1 MSILSQLNPLA
12 ITIIVF
18 ILVIFFSAII
28 ISVSIRS
35 KYHQLGESMTQM
47 KEKRTGHPV
56 LQGILDSYQTTAKGN
71 HHEVNTQAIIER
83 HFNQDFRSLNLGE
96 RFVKASVSLIII
108 LGLLGTFYG
117 LTLSIGN
124 LVELLS
130 AGQNTEMLTSMDS
143 IIGGLIDSVRG
154 MSVAFVTS
162 LFAIASAIL
171 LTLFSIFNNIEAA
184 REKLFVDLEEYLDNV
199 VALEVSKEIDSEYE
213 MLNKAL
219 KGTLDDFSA
228 NMEKSFTYVVE
239 SFQGPLTAATS
250 EIGNA
255 SDQLLKSIALFD
267 RSLTNFRENTRDF
280 AEFNHH
286 LRTNIDRMNVGFAD
300 LTETLKESSR
310 QSHPDPSQDQ
320 QNQE

>member
-1 MSILSQLNPLA
+1 MNQLNPLA

-18 ILVIFFSAII
+18 ILVIFFSAVITTI
-28 ISVSIRS
+28 MIRS
-35 KYHQLGESMTQM
+35 KYHQLGDSLEDI
-47 KEKRTGHPV
+47 KEKKSAHPV
-56 LQGILDSYQTTAKGN
+56 LQGILGSYKTAARGN
-71 HHEVNTQAIIER
+71 QHEVNTQAIIER
-83 HFNQDFRSLNLGE
+83 HFNHDFRSLNVGE
-96 RFVKASVSLIII
+96 RFVRAAVSLMII

-130 AGQNTEMLTSMDS
+130 AGQHTEMLTSMDS

-162 LFAIASAIL
+162 LFAIACAIL
-171 LTLFSIFNNIEAA
+171 LTVLTIFNNIETA
-184 REKLFVDLEEYLDNV
+184 RENLFVDLEEYLDNV
-199 VALEVSKEIDSEYE
+199 VAREVSQEIDSEYE

-219 KGTLDDFSA
+219 KSTLDDFSS
-228 NMEKSFTYVVE
+228 NMERSFNYVVE

-267 RSLTNFRENTRDF
+267 RSLANFRENTRDF
-280 AEFNHH
+280 SEFNHH

-300 LTETLKESSR
+300 LTETLKEISRSSE
-310 QSHPDPSQDQ
+310 QDS
-320 QNQE
+320 

>member
-1 MSILSQLNPLA
+1 MNTMIQLNPLA

-18 ILVIFFSAII
+18 ILVIFFSAVITTI
-28 ISVSIRS
+28 TIRS
-35 KYHQLGESMTQM
+35 KYHQLGDSLENI
-47 KEKRTGHPV
+47 KEKKSAHPV
-56 LQGILDSYQTTAKGN
+56 LQGILESYKTAARGN

-83 HFNQDFRSLNLGE
+83 HFNHDFRSLNVGE
-96 RFVKASVSLIII
+96 RFVRAAVSLMII

-130 AGQNTEMLTSMDS
+130 AGQHTEMLTSMDS

-154 MSVAFVTS
+154 MSIAFVTS
-162 LFAIASAIL
+162 LFAIACAIL
-171 LTLFSIFNNIEAA
+171 LTVLTIFNNIETA
-184 REKLFVDLEEYLDNV
+184 RENLFIDLEEYLDNV
-199 VALEVSKEIDSEYE
+199 VAREISQEIDSEYE

-219 KGTLDDFSA
+219 KSTLDDFSS
-228 NMEKSFTYVVE
+228 NMERSFNYVVE

-267 RSLTNFRENTRDF
+267 RSLANFRENTRDF
-280 AEFNHH
+280 SEFNHH

-310 QSHPDPSQDQ
+310 PSEQDS
-320 QNQE
+320 

>member
-1 MSILSQLNPLA
+1 MNIMSQLNPLA

-18 ILVIFFSAII
+18 ILVIFFSAVITTI
-28 ISVSIRS
+28 TIRS
-35 KYHQLGESMTQM
+35 KYHQLGDSLEQI
-47 KEKRTGHPV
+47 KEKKSAHPV
-56 LQGILDSYQTTAKGN
+56 LQGILESYKTAARGN

-83 HFNQDFRSLNLGE
+83 HFNHDFRSLNIGE
-96 RFVKASVSLIII
+96 RFVRAAVSLMII

-130 AGQNTEMLTSMDS
+130 AGQHTEMLTSMDS

-162 LFAIASAIL
+162 LFAIACAIL
-171 LTLFSIFNNIEAA
+171 LTVLTIFNNIEAA
-184 REKLFVDLEEYLDNV
+184 RENLFVDLEEYLDNI
-199 VALEVSKEIDSEYE
+199 VALEVSQEIDSEYE

-219 KGTLDDFSA
+219 KNTLDDFSS
-228 NMEKSFTYVVE
+228 NMERSFNYVVE

-267 RSLTNFRENTRDF
+267 RSLANFRENTRDF
-280 AEFNHH
+280 SEFNHH

-310 QSHPDPSQDQ
+310 PSEQDS
-320 QNQE
+320 

>member
-1 MSILSQLNPLA
+1 MNIVNQLNPLA
-12 ITIIVF
+12 IAITVF
-18 ILVIFFSAII
+18 ILAIFFIAVI
-28 ISVSIRS
+28 VSITIRS
-35 KYHQLGESMTQM
+35 KYHKLGESLREM
-47 KEKRTGHPV
+47 KDNQQGHPV
-56 LQGILDSYQTTAKGN
+56 LEGIFESYRTAAKGN
-71 HHEVNTQAIIER
+71 HSEVNTQAIIER
-83 HFNQDFRSLNLGE
+83 HFNQDFRSLNVGE
-96 RFVKASVSLIII
+96 RFVKSAVSLMII

-117 LTLSIGN
+117 LTLSISN

-143 IIGGLIDSVRG
+143 IIGGLINSVRG

-162 LFAIASAIL
+162 LFAIASAVL
-171 LTLFSIFNNIEAA
+171 FTLFSIFNNIEAT
-184 REKLFVDLEEYLDNV
+184 REKLYIDVEEYLDNV
-199 VALEVSKEIDSEYE
+199 VALEISKELDSEYE

-228 NMEKSFTYVVE
+228 NMEKSFSYVVE

-267 RSLTNFRENTRDF
+267 RSLNNFRENTRDF

-300 LTETLKESSR
+300 LTEALIESAR
-310 QSHPDPSQDQ
+310 QTDQ
-320 QNQE
+320 SS

>member
-1 MSILSQLNPLA
+1 MNIVNQLNPLA
-12 ITIIVF
+12 IAITVF
-18 ILVIFFSAII
+18 ILVIFFSAVI
-28 ISVSIRS
+28 VSIAIRG
-35 KYHQLGESMTQM
+35 KYHKLGESLREM
-47 KEKRTGHPV
+47 KDNQQGHPV
-56 LQGILDSYQTTAKGN
+56 LEGIFESYRTAAKGN
-71 HHEVNTQAIIER
+71 HSEVNTQAIIER
-83 HFNQDFRSLNLGE
+83 HFNQDFRSLNVGE
-96 RFVKASVSLIII
+96 RFVKSAVSLMII

-117 LTLSIGN
+117 LTLSISN

-143 IIGGLIDSVRG
+143 IIGGLINSVRG

-162 LFAIASAIL
+162 LFAIASAVL
-171 LTLFSIFNNIEAA
+171 LTLFSIFNNIEAT
-184 REKLFVDLEEYLDNV
+184 REKLYIDVEEYLDNV
-199 VALEVSKEIDSEYE
+199 VALEISKELDSEYE

-228 NMEKSFTYVVE
+228 NMEKSFSYVVE

-267 RSLTNFRENTRDF
+267 RSLNNFRENTRDF

-300 LTETLKESSR
+300 LTETLKESAR
-310 QSHPDPSQDQ
+310 QTDQ
-320 QNQE
+320 SS

>member
-1 MSILSQLNPLA
+1 MNILNQLNPLA
-12 ITIIVF
+12 IAITVF
-18 ILVIFFSAII
+18 ILVIFFSAVI
-28 ISVSIRS
+28 ISLTIRG
-35 KYHQLGESMTQM
+35 KYHQLGESLRDM
-47 KEKRTGHPV
+47 KESQQGHPV
-56 LQGILDSYQTTAKGN
+56 LEGIFSSYRTAAKGN
-71 HHEVNTQAIIER
+71 HTEVNTQAIIER

-96 RFVKASVSLIII
+96 RYVKSAVSLMII

-162 LFAIASAIL
+162 LFAIASAVL
-171 LTLFSIFNNIEAA
+171 LTLFSIFNNIETA
-184 REKLFVDLEEYLDNV
+184 REKLFVDVEEYLDNV
-199 VALEVSKEIDSEYE
+199 VALEISRETDSEYE

-228 NMEKSFTYVVE
+228 NMEKSFSYVVE

-300 LTETLKESSR
+300 LTEALKESAR
-310 QSHPDPSQDQ
+310 QSDQ
-320 QNQE
+320 SS

>member
-1 MSILSQLNPLA
+1 MNIVNQLNPLA
-12 ITIIVF
+12 IAITVF
-18 ILVIFFSAII
+18 ILIIFFSAVI
-28 ISVSIRS
+28 VSITIRS
-35 KYHQLGESMTQM
+35 KYHQLGASLREMKDNQQGHSVLEGIFESY
-47 KEKRTGHPV
+47 RTA
-56 LQGILDSYQTTAKGN
+56 AKGN
-71 HHEVNTQAIIER
+71 HSEVNTQAIIER

-96 RFVKASVSLIII
+96 RFVKSAVSLMII

-117 LTLSIGN
+117 LTLSISN

-130 AGQNTEMLTSMDS
+130 VGQNTEMLTSMDS

-162 LFAIASAIL
+162 LFAIASAVL
-171 LTLFSIFNNIEAA
+171 LTLFSIFNNIEAT
-184 REKLFVDLEEYLDNV
+184 REKLFIDLEEYLDNV
-199 VALEVSKEIDSEYE
+199 VALEISKELDSEYE
-213 MLNKAL
+213 MLNNAL

-228 NMEKSFTYVVE
+228 NMEKSFSYVVE

-267 RSLTNFRENTRDF
+267 RSLNNFRENTRDF

-300 LTETLKESSR
+300 LTEALKESAR
-310 QSHPDPSQDQ
+310 QTDQ
-320 QNQE
+320 SS